1 MIYTK
6 SSCNDLHQ
14 IIPGWSATRILQ
26 REVCIENSASAEL
39 SKLSELS
46 EVEVSEISEV
56 SEVSKV
62 SEVSDA
68 QKMDWRAKNSST
80 PENEPTR
87 EKSTDA

>member
-56 SEVSKV
+56 SKV